1 MSVISVY
8 RRLNASRTGDLY
20 MAEIKSTLDLIME
33 RTKHLSLNE
42 EEKQALEQQELNQL
56 VMVPLLRYL
65 KEERDA
71 DYLAH
76 ELDSLPLEKREEG
89 RRLCLELFIDS
100 LSPFEDNKR
109 MLAGVERLLGKTGRE
124 RWEKIV
130 VPLEKE
136 YQEQREAAQAEAARR
151 LRETLAAEGLSGSA
165 LLPYVDGE
173 SPHSREEKERSTQA
187 FRARVKKD
195 LNDPQR

>member
-1 MSVISVY
+1 
-8 RRLNASRTGDLY
+8 

-33 RTKHLSLNE
+33 KTKHLSLND
-42 EEKQALEQQELNQL
+42 EEKQALERKQLNQR
-56 VMVPLLRYL
+56 VQVPLLHYL

-71 DYLAH
+71 DHLAH

-89 RRLCLELFIDS
+89 RRLCLELLVDS
-100 LSPFEDNKR
+100 LSPFEENTR
-109 MLAGVERLLGKTGRE
+109 ILAGVERLLGKTGRE
-124 RWEKIV
+124 RWEEIV
-130 VPLEKE
+130 LPLEKE
-136 YQEQREAAQAEAARR
+136 CQEEREAAQAEAANR
-151 LRETLAAEGLSGSA
+151 LRETLAAEGLRGSA

-187 FRARVKKD
+187 FRARVKKG

>member
-1 MSVISVY
+1 
-8 RRLNASRTGDLY
+8 
-20 MAEIKSTLDLIME
+20 MAQIKSTLDLIME